1 MELSQAFV
9 GTCLAWESE
18 IPKALRYENRRIL
31 YQILKLAGS
40 KEGINQTALRSA
52 LEVTQ
57 L

>member
-1 MELSQAFV
+1 
-9 GTCLAWESE
+9 
-18 IPKALRYENRRIL
+18 
-31 YQILKLAGS
+31 LKLAGS